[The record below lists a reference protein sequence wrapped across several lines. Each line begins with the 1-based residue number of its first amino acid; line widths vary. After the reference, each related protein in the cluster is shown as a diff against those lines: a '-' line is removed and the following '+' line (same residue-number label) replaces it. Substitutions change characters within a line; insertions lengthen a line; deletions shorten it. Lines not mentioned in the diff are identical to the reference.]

1 MWPPNSPYCNTMDH
15 HDHACGA
22 VERDTNHASCNAKVQ
37 LVTMVK
43 MLLRLSRDTVKAA
56 CGRFRN

>member
-1 MWPPNSPYCNTMDH
+1 MWPPNSPYSNPMDH
-15 HDHACGA
+15 HACGA

-43 MLLRLSRDTVKAA
+43 MMLLRLSRDTVKAA
-56 CGRFRN
+56 CGRFRS